1 MKKYVLIGLLAV
13 LANGVT
19 SEVNYAPKNG
29 WFVGGGINNQK
40 TKVLVKNQ
48 DGKKGYH
55 RSVGMSL
62 LGGYTVNLNDAIYLQ
77 PYAVYHAL
85 TPDTFKSNGVDS
97 GFRVPAQYGVS
108 IDAGYAMLPEL
119 SIYGTLGA
127 ALFSYEKSKNGQH
140 DRGSS
145 DLGVVAGLGFR
156 YAIHSNWTA
165 NISYQSSESYVNVL
179 GERKRVTASGIH
191 VTTAYHF

>member
-29 WFVGGGINNQK
+29 WFVGGGMNNQK
-40 TKVLVKNQ
+40 TKVFVKNQ
-48 DGKKGYH
+48 GGKKGYH
-55 RSVGMSL
+55 HSVGMSL
-62 LGGYTVNLNDAIYLQ
+62 LGGYTFNFNHEMYLRS
-77 PYAVYHAL
+77 YAVYHAL
-85 TPDTFKSNGVDS
+85 APDTFKSNGGDS
-97 GFRVPAQYGVS
+97 GFKVPAQYGVNL
-108 IDAGYAMLPEL
+108 DAGYAIRPEL

-140 DRGSS
+140 DSGSS

-165 NISYQSSESYVNVL
+165 NVSYQSSESHVNVL

-191 VTTAYHF
+191 LTTAYHF

>member
-1 MKKYVLIGLLAV
+1 MKKYLVVGLLALMV
-13 LANGVT
+13 NGVT
-19 SEVNYAPKNG
+19 SEVSYAPKNG

-40 TKVLVKNQ
+40 TKVLVKNKA
-48 DGKKGYH
+48 GKKGYH

-85 TPDTFKSNGVDS
+85 TPDTFKSNGADS
-97 GFRVPAQYGVS
+97 GFKVPAQYGIN

-127 ALFSYEKSKNGQH
+127 AIFSYEKSKNGQH

-145 DLGVVAGLGFR
+145 DLGVVAGLGVR
-156 YAIHSNWTA
+156 YAIHSHWTA
-165 NISYQSSESYVNVL
+165 SISYQVSESHVNVL
-179 GERKRVTASGIH
+179 GEQKRVTASGIH